1 MIATPFTTAGKI
13 PAAKSPPIEILAMT
27 PIIIRSIAGGTSVE
41 TPPAAA
47 KTAVANSGGY
57 FNFFIAGIATEPIAA
72 VFALGEPEIPDI
84 SIVENITTKANPP
97 RICPTNINNCR

>member
-47 KTAVANSGGY
+47 KTAVAN
-57 FNFFIAGIATEPIAA
+57 
-72 VFALGEPEIPDI
+72 
-84 SIVENITTKANPP
+84 
-97 RICPTNINNCR
+97 